1 MSEMSRED
9 LLDVVRRV
17 WEERD
22 PVPEQLV
29 DRMQAAAAL
38 AASDVDLELEL
49 MELVER
55 STELAGARGA
65 TAYTL
70 RFVYG
75 ETDLLLRIAVEG
87 DVSRVD
93 GWIVPPQPMTVHAVR
108 TSPTGREDAVV
119 SDVGDSGR
127 FVLADL
133 PLGQLQLRLEPR
145 DHARTAIA
153 TPAFE
158 I

>member
-133 PLGQLQLRLEPR
+133 PLGQLQLKLEPR
-145 DHARTAIA
+145 DRARTAIA

>member
-17 WEERD
+17 WEQRD
-22 PVPEQLV
+22 PVPDELV
-29 DRMQAAAAL
+29 ARMQAAAAL
-38 AASDVDLELEL
+38 AASDLDLEL
-49 MELVER
+49 MELVDR

-75 ETDLLLRIAVEG
+75 DTDLLLRIAVEG
-87 DVSRVD
+87 EVSRVD
-93 GWIVPPQPMTVHAVR
+93 GWIVPPQPMTVHAIR
-108 TSPTGREDAVV
+108 TAPNGREDSVV

-133 PLGQLQLRLEPR
+133 PVGQLQLRLEPR
-145 DHARTAIA
+145 DHSRVAIA